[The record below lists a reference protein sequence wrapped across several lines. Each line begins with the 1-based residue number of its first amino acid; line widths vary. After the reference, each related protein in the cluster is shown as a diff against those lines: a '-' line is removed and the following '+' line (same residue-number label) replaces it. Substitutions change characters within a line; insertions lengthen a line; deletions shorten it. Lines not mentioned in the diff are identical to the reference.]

1 MFWLDP
7 GYIARRMEEGNRSS
21 LEMAHE
27 ADEAISRLLGTDE
40 HDAATAAL
48 CRVIE
53 ARDGTGDD
61 PLAVL
66 ETLSHSEAISKWQA
80 LHDKIVG
87 LAEVLHT
94 GLPDHTFG
102 DGSVR
107 GEHEDQDAYFKVEDG
122 YLSRFRRAETDI
134 GEGPTSFPS
143 DVAVYLMECSARVLE
158 RLKELQRC
166 CGQQAPLVKH
176 DHFVRLCHQ
185 LTDHTAP
192 PQQFL
197 ALDSPTSTDTASHGD
212 TSAPTADDSETTS
225 APAPSPAATRW
236 DRRAAQAITKLVERR
251 PRLLLILVLVVML
264 PAAVWGTWHTLT
276 DVNRAVSGVTVSVFA
291 LATARPLLKNLAW
304 AANILLGTPMRAGI
318 WLAETFDTGPADRIS
333 A

>member
-7 GYIARRMEEGNRSS
+7 EYIAGRMEEGNRSS

-27 ADEAISRLLGTDE
+27 GDEAISRLLGTDE

-53 ARDGTGDD
+53 ARDGTSDD

-94 GLPDHTFG
+94 GLPDDTLG

-107 GEHEDQDAYFKVEDG
+107 GEHEAQDAYFKVEDG
-122 YLSRFRRAETDI
+122 YLSRFRRAEFDI

-185 LTDHTAP
+185 VTDHTAP

-197 ALDSPTSTDTASHGD
+197 ALDSPTGTDTVSHGS
-212 TSAPTADDSETTS
+212 TPAPTAAEVPDPLLVDAVGGEVPPQQVRNRLGPLVGAGQ
-225 APAPSPAATRW
+225 APATAAG
-236 DRRAAQAITKLVERR
+236 ASLQALAGHGGLH
-251 PRLLLILVLVVML
+251 RLLGHLAAR
-264 PAAVWGTWHTLT
+264 PAQSGAHPG
-276 DVNRAVSGVTVSVFA
+276 RAVGAV
-291 LATARPLLKNLAW
+291 
-304 AANILLGTPMRAGI
+304 
-318 WLAETFDTGPADRIS
+318 
-333 A
+333 